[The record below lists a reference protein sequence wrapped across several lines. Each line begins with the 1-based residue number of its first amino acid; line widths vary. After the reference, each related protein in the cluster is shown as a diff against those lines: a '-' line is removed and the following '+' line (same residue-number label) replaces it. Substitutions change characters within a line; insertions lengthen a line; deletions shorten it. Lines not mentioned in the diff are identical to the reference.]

1 MSTIDLPA
9 ETTGPDQDRPRAI
22 ASPRSA
28 GDRRFRRITG
38 ASGSLSL
45 VLMAV
50 IAIFLLVNGWQ
61 ALDVAGGSFF
71 TTFEWK
77 TKSEPTEFGVAAM
90 LYGTAVV
97 ALIALATA
105 VPIAVSAALFINE
118 IAPRRFRGFLTGLVD
133 LLAAIP
139 SLIYGIW
146 GLKYLQPQLF
156 STFDWVAD
164 WLGGFH
170 PLSADQRLRWL
181 VADVRAGR
189 VADGDPD
196 HHVGRARSS
205 PRRRRTSARA
215 RWTLGATRW
224 GMIRTVVLPF
234 GRGGIIGGSM
244 LGLGRALGET
254 IAVALI
260 LSPSYKIVTQ
270 LLEPGGA
277 TVASTIAIEFPEA
290 TPFGVSALM
299 AAGLALFLITL
310 AVNMVASFV
319 VSKSRSGKGWRSER
333 RARRPSRLAGVRSA
347 GGAAPADVPRRPGR
361 SPEPGRRGGL
371 RAADGDRT
379 GVPAVPQPPPAT
391 LTSPP
396 GVTVVGATVTVIP
409 GRTAPRRGAGQR
421 GATGHGHAGRGERG
435 TATSGRA
442 GTRGPSGSDVG
453 GASGRHDVL
462 LAGLGGR
469 ISPAVRVPS
478 PCGGARRLVLAGDAV
493 AVGVESVGIAQ
504 HHLDVDGAEVGA
516 AGAARRDTGAGVVG
530 VAPVLVDAGRGHA
543 VGRRVVE
550 VAAEVRR

>member
-1 MSTIDLPA
+1 MTTLDLPA
-9 ETTGPDQDRPRAI
+9 EPTGPEQDRPRAI

-61 ALDVAGGSFF
+61 ALNVAGGSFF
-71 TTFEWK
+71 TTFDWR

-146 GLKYLQPQLF
+146 GLKYLQPQMF
-156 STFDWVAD
+156 STFDWVAN

-170 PLSADQRLRWL
+170 PLSADQRVFGGSLLMCGL
-181 VADVRAGR
+181 VVSLMVIPITTSVVREVFAQAPPYEREG
-189 VADGDPD
+189 AL
-196 HHVGRARSS
+196 A
-205 PRRRRTSARA
+205 
-215 RWTLGATRW
+215 LGATRW

-270 LLEPGGA
+270 LLEPGGS

-319 VSKSRSGKGWRSER
+319 VSKSRSGKG
-333 RARRPSRLAGVRSA
+333 
-347 GGAAPADVPRRPGR
+347 
-361 SPEPGRRGGL
+361 
-371 RAADGDRT
+371 
-379 GVPAVPQPPPAT
+379 
-391 LTSPP
+391 
-396 GVTVVGATVTVIP
+396 
-409 GRTAPRRGAGQR
+409 
-421 GATGHGHAGRGERG
+421 
-435 TATSGRA
+435 
-442 GTRGPSGSDVG
+442 
-453 GASGRHDVL
+453 
-462 LAGLGGR
+462 
-469 ISPAVRVPS
+469 
-478 PCGGARRLVLAGDAV
+478 
-493 AVGVESVGIAQ
+493 VEI
-504 HHLDVDGAEVGA
+504 
-516 AGAARRDTGAGVVG
+516 
-530 VAPVLVDAGRGHA
+530 
-543 VGRRVVE
+543 
-550 VAAEVRR
+550 